1 MKMEMK
7 FTSANFDKE
16 VLKSKVPVL
25 VDFFATWCGP
35 CKMMAPAVE
44 ALAAEYEGKAK
55 IGKLDVEESADIAAR
70 YGVMMVPT
78 VILFKNGEVVSKNVG
93 LQNKNTLKNALDASL

>member
-1 MKMEMK
+1 MI
-7 FTSANFDKE
+7 FLLHGA
-16 VLKSKVPVL
+16 
-25 VDFFATWCGP
+25 GP

-70 YGVMMVPT
+70 AT
-78 VILFKNGEVVSKNVG
+78 
-93 LQNKNTLKNALDASL
+93 AL

>member
-1 MKMEMK
+1 MD
-7 FTSANFDKE
+7 TA
-16 VLKSKVPVL
+16 
-25 VDFFATWCGP
+25 
-35 CKMMAPAVE
+35 
-44 ALAAEYEGKAK
+44 
-55 IGKLDVEESADIAAR
+55 ESADIAAR

>member
-1 MKMEMK
+1 MPLD
-7 FTSANFDKE
+7 ND
-16 VLKSKVPVL
+16 
-25 VDFFATWCGP
+25 
-35 CKMMAPAVE
+35 APAVE

>member
-1 MKMEMK
+1 MEMK

-16 VLKSKVPVL
+16 VLESKVPVL

-44 ALAAEYEGKAK
+44 ALAAEYEGKAT